1 MSSTSSQIQSHPGQ
15 LSILICWL
23 CCHCN
28 LKMQKK
34 RFKLCWMLTLKK
46 GPHPLSNWGVQ
57 PTNPKGHKRRSSW
70 PRIWHQHQQASRKS
84 IVEASTRRAA
94 SLYPGVK
101 INRRVPLPNTVIVP
115 KFGVV
120 TVTSQVTAAIEHNS
134 EHTAGGATMHMVW
147 ERFPMLVRS
156 KTNVWVT
163 SEDPERNDILRLEDD
178 EQGGVWWSQSVT
190 ISCG

>member
-120 TVTSQVTAAIEHNS
+120 PVTSQVTAAIEHNS

-163 SEDPERNDILRLEDD
+163 SEDPERNDILQLEDD
-178 EQGGVWWSQSVT
+178 EQGGG
-190 ISCG
+190 CLG